1 VEATIAAVVTVGWKW
16 AAILIGLGV
25 LVLLEFAVFLGS
37 GSWNPWKI
45 VVGEDGRVSTSKFQW
60 FLWLMV
66 VLFAY
71 VTLWVIRARGGDY
84 SALPDIPVNVMT
96 VLGFS
101 TGTAAIAKGIA
112 VANAPRRAAAAAAK
126 AVAPGSTPAGPP
138 PPLAPP
144 AGKPA
149 QGLLVDDSTNL
160 PDIAKVQMV
169 GFTFVALGIF
179 LATLF
184 HQIASNPVAT
194 ALPDIDSSLLVLM
207 GISQGGYLAKKITS
221 GTG

>member
-1 VEATIAAVVTVGWKW
+1 MEATIAAVLTVGWKW
-16 AAILIGLGV
+16 AAILIGLGA
-25 LVLLEFAVFLGS
+25 LVLLDFAVFLGC
-37 GSWNPWKI
+37 GTWNPWKI
-45 VVGEDGRVSTSKFQW
+45 VLGEDKRPSTSKFQW
-60 FLWLMV
+60 FLWLTV

-84 SALPDIPVNVMT
+84 SALPDIPVNVMA
-96 VLGFS
+96 VLGIS

-112 VANAPRRAAAAAAK
+112 VANAPRRAAAAAAR
-126 AVAPGSTPAGPP
+126 AAAPGATLAGPAP
-138 PPLAPP
+138 QLDPP
-144 AGKPA
+144 AGEPA
-149 QGLLVDDSTNL
+149 HGLLVDDSTNL

-184 HQIASNPVAT
+184 HQIASAPVT
-194 ALPDIDSSLLVLM
+194 TTLPDIDSTLLVLM
-207 GISQGGYLAKKITS
+207 GISQGGYLAKKLTS